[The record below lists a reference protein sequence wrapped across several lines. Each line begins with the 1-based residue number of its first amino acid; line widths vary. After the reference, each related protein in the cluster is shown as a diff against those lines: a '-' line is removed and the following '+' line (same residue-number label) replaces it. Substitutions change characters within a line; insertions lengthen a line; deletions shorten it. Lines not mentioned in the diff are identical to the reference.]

1 MKKIK
6 HLEFLPII
14 IITILFYLLMSNLS
28 VIRNAIMVLR
38 PLIWGVVISYLMN
51 PIAKLIMKKFRWKW
65 NISILFAYFIL
76 FVTVVL
82 FFLWIVP
89 IISDNISALIE
100 KSPYF
105 ISEITKSLENLKID
119 LEKVVG
125 NVNFIDLSSIFDK
138 VAEIASQSVTYISN
152 SFVGILKG
160 LLQIFLG
167 VVISIY
173 VLISKDR
180 IKETSTR
187 FMRVSLHKD
196 NFTKTVHFLKKAD
209 NTFSNFLVGKLIDSV
224 IIGIIAFIG
233 FIFLKVPFAP
243 LMAFIVGFT
252 NIIPYFGPIIGGIP
266 VAIISFI
273 VNPYMGVW
281 TAIFILALQQLDG
294 YVIGPK
300 ILGDSVGISAF
311 WVIIGVVIGGGL
323 FGFIGMVMGVPAI
336 AIAHEEFKLF
346 ISNREKKLGIEN

>member
-76 FVTVVL
+76 FVTVAL
-82 FFLWIVP
+82 FFFWIVP
-89 IISDNISALIE
+89 IISDNVSALIE

-105 ISEITKSLENLKID
+105 ISEITKSLENLKVD

-138 VAEIASQSVTYISN
+138 VTEIASQSVTYISN

-167 VVISIY
+167 IVISIY

-196 NFTKTVHFLKKAD
+196 NFTQTVHFLKKAD

-233 FIFLKVPFAP
+233 FMFLKVPFAP

-273 VNPYMGVW
+273 VNPYMGIW

>member
-14 IITILFYLLMSNLS
+14 VITILFYLLMSNLS
-28 VIRNAIMVLR
+28 LIKSAIIVLR

-51 PIAKLIMKKFRWKW
+51 PFAILIMKKFRWKW
-65 NISILFAYFIL
+65 NISILFAYLVLSIL
-76 FVTVVL
+76 VVL
-82 FFLWIVP
+82 FFLWLVP
-89 IISDNISALIE
+89 ILSENISAFID

-105 ISEITKSLENLKID
+105 ISELTNSLENIRND
-119 LEKVVG
+119 LTKAFG
-125 NVNFIDLSSIFDK
+125 NINFIDLSSIFDK
-138 VAEIASQSVTYISN
+138 ITEVLSNSVTYVSN
-152 SFVGILKG
+152 SFVHMLKG

-167 VVISIY
+167 IVISIY

-180 IKETSTR
+180 IKETSSR
-187 FMRVSLHKD
+187 FIRVSMSEERY
-196 NFTKTVHFLKKAD
+196 TKTINFFKKAD
-209 NTFSNFLVGKLIDSV
+209 RKFSNFLVGKLIDSV

-233 FIFLKVPFAP
+233 FMFLKVPFAP
-243 LMAFIVGFT
+243 LMALIVGLT

-266 VAIISFI
+266 VAIISFL

-281 TAIFILALQQLDG
+281 TALFILALQQLDG

-300 ILGDSVGISAF
+300 ILGDSLGISAF

-323 FGFIGMVMGVPAI
+323 FGFIGMVMGVPTI
-336 AIAHEEFKLF
+336 AIAHEEFKLY
-346 ISNREKKLGIEN
+346 ISNREKKLGIKN